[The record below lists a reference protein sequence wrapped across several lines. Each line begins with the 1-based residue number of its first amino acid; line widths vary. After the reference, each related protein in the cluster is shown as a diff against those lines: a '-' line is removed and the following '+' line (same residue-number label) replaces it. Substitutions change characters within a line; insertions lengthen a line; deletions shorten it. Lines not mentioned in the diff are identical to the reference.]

1 MLTEAYDCQ
10 CNRNIKALGT
20 NALNVKS
27 AIQRAGLLLSDKLS
41 DDFPM
46 DGEYNLHLCY
56 MDLHPYK

>member
-10 CNRNIKALGT
+10 YNRNIKALGT
-20 NALNVKS
+20 SAFNVKS
-27 AIQRAGLLLSDKLS
+27 AIQRAGLFLSDKPS

-46 DGEYNLHLCY
+46 DGENNLQPSY